1 MTFTLEQKTY
11 CALNFLVI
19 VGLCAS
25 AITASKII
33 QIGTFVFPCSN
44 IIFSLLTFPVTDVIS
59 EIWGSKEAKRTVWIS
74 FAAQVL
80 FVLMVQ
86 GSVHLPGATS
96 WGNQDAYQLILGSG
110 PRIVAA
116 SMVAF
121 LTSQIWDVVVYDR
134 LKALTKGRYL
144 LLRNNLSTF
153 TSQLLNSA
161 LFITI
166 AFYGSQPL
174 LPLIFGSIAL
184 KWAIAAIDTPFVYW
198 GVRWIDN
205 ALDGKTRAYQAG

>member
-1 MTFTLEQKTY
+1 MQFTREQKIY

-33 QIGTFVFPCSN
+33 QIGAFVFPCSN
-44 IIFSLLTFPVTDVIS
+44 LIFSLLTFPVTDVIS
-59 EIWGSKEAKRTVWIS
+59 EIWGSHEAKRTVWIS

-80 FVLMVQ
+80 FVVLIQ
-86 GSVHLPGATS
+86 SSVYLPAAAT
-96 WGNQDAYQLILGSG
+96 WGNNGAYHLVLGSG
-110 PRIVAA
+110 PRIVLA

-121 LTSQIWDVVVYDR
+121 LTSQIWDVVVYDK

-144 LLRNNLSTF
+144 VLRNNVSTF
-153 TSQLLNSA
+153 SSQLVNSA

-166 AFYGSQPL
+166 AFYGTQPVL
-174 LPLIFGSIAL
+174 QLIFGSILL
-184 KWAIAAIDTPFVYW
+184 KWVIAAIDTPLVYW
-198 GVRWIDN
+198 GVRAIDK
-205 ALDGKTRAYQAG
+205 ALDGKTNAYQP

>member
-1 MTFTLEQKTY
+1 MQFTREQKIY

-33 QIGTFVFPCSN
+33 QIGSFVFPCSN
-44 IIFSLLTFPVTDVIS
+44 LIFSLLTFPVTDVIS
-59 EIWGSKEAKRTVWIS
+59 EIWGSHEAKRTVWIS

-80 FVLMVQ
+80 FVVLIQ
-86 GSVHLPGATS
+86 SSVYLPAATT
-96 WGNQDAYQLILGSG
+96 WGNNDAYQLVLGSG
-110 PRIVAA
+110 PRIVLA

-121 LTSQIWDVVVYDR
+121 LTSQIWDVIVYDK

-144 LLRNNLSTF
+144 VLRNNLSTF
-153 TSQLLNSA
+153 SSQLVNSA

-166 AFYGSQPL
+166 AFYGSQPVL
-174 LPLIFGSIAL
+174 QLIFGSILL
-184 KWAIAAIDTPFVYW
+184 KWVIAAVDTPLVYW
-198 GVRWIDN
+198 GVRLIDDS
-205 ALDGKTRAYQAG
+205 LGGKTNAYKP